1 MGNKA
6 PIGTDH
12 SDDGREDA
20 RRSGSS
26 GAEVRAITED
36 ELPLWDRAV
45 ARGFLRPHLDP
56 GLEFRRLVFEPGR
69 MLGAFDPYDPTRCV
83 ATFRS
88 FDTELTLPGGALL
101 PVDAI
106 TAVTVNTT
114 HRRRGL
120 LSEMMGRDLTA
131 ARERGS
137 VAAILIA
144 AEYAI
149 YGRYG
154 FGPATRGQSW
164 RIDLR
169 RGTIRPDL
177 RAAPGRTDFV
187 TMAEARKLG
196 AELHERWRRT
206 QPGAIGRNSA
216 WWRLH
221 TGDVTLPGY
230 DWKEPFV
237 ALHRDESGTV
247 TGLISY
253 RVDDVWDGPVPDCTL
268 TVVDFLALDVPTA
281 VALWRLAFSVDWV
294 RTVVVENTGP
304 DDPLPLLLTDPRA
317 ATTGRDSSDFVWLR
331 LLDLPAAF
339 AARRYRAAGRLVLD
353 VADRAGHAA
362 GRWLLETAADGSGR
376 CTALDAAADEPADL
390 ALDVSAL
397 GSLYLGAESAV
408 RLAAAGLVSEL
419 RPGAV
424 QEADLVL
431 RTAVQAWNPDG
442 F

>member
-1 MGNKA
+1 MGNEA
-6 PIGTDH
+6 AAGTGRREGQGGGARAAA
-12 SDDGREDA
+12 DGV
-20 RRSGSS
+20 
-26 GAEVRAITED
+26 EVRAITED

-45 ARGFLRPHLDP
+45 ARGFLRPHLDE
-56 GLEFRRLVFEPGR
+56 GTDYRRLVFEPGR
-69 MLGAFDPYDPTRCV
+69 SLGAFDAYDPSRCV

-88 FDTELTLPGGALL
+88 FDSELTVPGGAVL

-106 TAVTVNTT
+106 TAVTVNAT

-120 LSEMMGRDLTA
+120 LTEMMGRDLAA

-137 VAAILIA
+137 AAAILIA
-144 AEYAI
+144 AEYTI

-154 FGPATRGQSW
+154 FGPATRGHAW
-164 RIDLR
+164 RIDLQR
-169 RGTIRPDL
+169 ATLRPDL

-206 QPGAIGRNSA
+206 QPGAISRPAA

-230 DWKEPFV
+230 DWKEPFL

-247 TGLISY
+247 TGLIAY

-268 TVVDFLALDVPTA
+268 TVVDFLALDMPTA
-281 VALWRLAFSVDWV
+281 VALWRLALSVDWV
-294 RTVVVENTGP
+294 RTVVVENVGP

-317 ATTGRDSSDFVWLR
+317 ASPGRDSSDFLWLR
-331 LLDLPAAF
+331 LLDLPAAV
-339 AARRYRAAGRLVLD
+339 AARSYRAAGRLVLD
-353 VADRAGHAA
+353 VADRDGHTA
-362 GRWLLETAADGSGR
+362 GRWLLETAEDGTGR
-376 CTALDAAADEPADL
+376 CTALDPAAGDAVDL

-397 GSLYLGAESAV
+397 GSLYLGTESAV
-408 RLAAAGLVSEL
+408 RLARAGLVAEV
-419 RPGAV
+419 RPGAA
-424 QEADLVL
+424 ERADLML